1 MPRKEILMKLLFKLF
16 IKNYEETDDPA
27 VRNQYGNFS
36 GIFGIFS
43 NALLFLVKLI
53 LGLVTSS
60 ISITADAINNLCDA
74 GSSVITIF
82 GFKIAGKPADAKH
95 PYGHARMEYVSGLIV
110 SCLITAIG
118 FDLLISSIQKI
129 ITPTETKFT
138 VLSIVI
144 LVLSLAVKLFQGLV
158 YRSAGKAINSTSLIA
173 SSTDSINDVISTSV
187 VIIGAI
193 IGITTDIMLD
203 GWLGAAV
210 ALFVIY
216 SGIKL
221 IIETSDPLLG
231 AAPDEELVNE
241 LSEKILSYDGV
252 VGLHD
257 LVVHNYGFGR
267 CFASVHVEVPASTNV
282 MTSHD
287 TIDNIEFDVLAEMNI
302 HLVIHLD
309 PVETDN
315 PKIDEL
321 KAVINTILQSKHPD
335 ITMHDFRVVF
345 GDTHTNLIFDVN
357 LPFEYET
364 EDNFFCSEL
373 TKEIRKVDPNYNTV
387 ITVDRNYM
395 NSRQKN

>member
-1 MPRKEILMKLLFKLF
+1 MKLLFKLF
-16 IKNYEETDDPA
+16 IKNYEETNDPA
-27 VRNQYGNFS
+27 VRNQYGKFS

-43 NALLFLVKLI
+43 NFLLFLVKLI
-53 LGLVTSS
+53 LGIVTSS

-118 FDLLISSIQKI
+118 FDLLISSIEKI
-129 ITPTETKFT
+129 INPTETNFT
-138 VLSIVI
+138 VLTVVI
-144 LVLSLAVKLFQGLV
+144 LGISLAVKLFQGLV

-173 SSTDSINDVISTSV
+173 SSTDSINDVISTTV

-193 IGITTDIMLD
+193 IGLTTNIMLD
-203 GWLGAAV
+203 GWLGCAV
-210 ALFVIY
+210 ALFVVY

-231 AAPDEELVNE
+231 AAPDEELVDKLTE
-241 LSEKILSYDGV
+241 IIMSYDGV
-252 VGLHD
+252 IGIHD

-267 CFASVHVEVPASTNV
+267 CFASVHAEVPASTNV
-282 MTSHD
+282 MISHD
-287 TIDNIEFDVLAEMNI
+287 TIDNIEFDVLEEMNI

-321 KAVINTILQSKHPD
+321 RAIVNTILHSKHPD

-364 EDNFFCSEL
+364 EDDYFCSEI
-373 TKEIRKVDPNYNTV
+373 TKEIRVIDPTYNTV

-395 NSRQKN
+395 NSRRKN

>member
-1 MPRKEILMKLLFKLF
+1 MKLLFKLF
-16 IKNYEETDDPA
+16 IKNYEDTSDPA
-27 VRNQYGNFS
+27 VRNRYGKFS
-36 GIFGIFS
+36 GLFGIAS
-43 NALLFLVKLI
+43 NLLLFLAKVI
-53 LGLVTSS
+53 LGTITSS
-60 ISITADAINNLCDA
+60 ISITADAVNNLCDA
-74 GSSVITIF
+74 GSSIITMF
-82 GFKIAGKPADAKH
+82 GFKISGKPADAKH

-118 FDLLISSIQKI
+118 FDLLIGSVEKI
-129 ITPTETKFT
+129 IAPSETKYS

-144 LVLSLAVKLFQGLV
+144 LCVAVIVKLVQGLV
-158 YRSAGKAINSTSLIA
+158 YRAAGKAISSTSLIA
-173 SSTDSINDVISTSV
+173 SSTDSINDVISTGV

-193 IGITTDIMLD
+193 IGLTTNIMLD
-203 GWLGAAV
+203 GWLGCAV

-231 AAPDEELVNE
+231 AAPDSELVE
-241 LSEKILSYDGV
+241 KLSKKIMSYDGV
-252 VGLHD
+252 IGIHD

-267 CFASVHVEVPASTNV
+267 CFASVHAEVPASTNV
-282 MTSHD
+282 MISHD
-287 TIDNIEFDVLAEMNI
+287 TIDNIEFDVLEEMNI

-321 KAVINTILQSKHPD
+321 KAVVYAILTAKDPD

-345 GDTHTNLIFDVN
+345 GDTHTNLIFDVE

-364 EDNFFCSEL
+364 EDDYFCSEI
-373 TKEIRKVDPNYNTV
+373 TKEIRKVDPTYNTV

-395 NSRQKN
+395 NSRKKN

>member
-1 MPRKEILMKLLFKLF
+1 MKLLFKLF
-16 IKNYEETDDPA
+16 IKNYEQTDDVV
-27 VRNQYGNFS
+27 VRNKYGNFS
-36 GIFGIFS
+36 GLFGIFS
-43 NALLFLVKLI
+43 NAILFLVKII
-53 LGLVTSS
+53 LGTLTSS

-118 FDLLISSIQKI
+118 FDLLIGSIEKI
-129 ITPTETKFT
+129 ITPSETNYSVLT
-138 VLSIVI
+138 VII
-144 LVLSLAVKLFQGLV
+144 LVLSVLMKLFQGLV
-158 YRSAGKAINSTSLIA
+158 YRAAGKAINSTSLIA
-173 SSTDSINDVISTSV
+173 SSADSINDVISTTV

-193 IGITTDIMLD
+193 VGLTTSIQLD
-203 GWLGAAV
+203 GWLGTAV

-231 AAPDEELVNE
+231 AAPDEELVSK

-252 VGLHD
+252 IGIHD

-267 CFASVHVEVPASTNV
+267 CFASVHAEVPASTNV
-282 MTSHD
+282 MISHD
-287 TIDNIEFDVLAEMNI
+287 TIDNIEFDVLEQMNI

-315 PKIDEL
+315 PRIDEL
-321 KAVINTILQSKHPD
+321 KAVVKTILSSKDPD
-335 ITMHDFRVVF
+335 ITMHDFGVVF
-345 GDTHTNLIFDVN
+345 GDTHTNLIFDVD
-357 LPFEYET
+357 LPFEYEVDDD
-364 EDNFFCSEL
+364 EFCSEL
-373 TKEIRKVDPNYNTV
+373 TKDIRKIDPSYNTV

-395 NSRQKN
+395 NSRKKN

>member
-1 MPRKEILMKLLFKLF
+1 MKLLFKLF
-16 IKNYEETDDPA
+16 IKNYEDTSDPA
-27 VRNQYGNFS
+27 VRNRYGKFS
-36 GIFGIFS
+36 GLFGIAS
-43 NALLFLVKLI
+43 NLLLFLAKVI
-53 LGLVTSS
+53 LGTITSS
-60 ISITADAINNLCDA
+60 ISITADAVNNLCDA
-74 GSSVITIF
+74 GSSIITMF
-82 GFKIAGKPADAKH
+82 GFKISGKPADAKH

-118 FDLLISSIQKI
+118 FDLLIGSVEKI
-129 ITPTETKFT
+129 ITPSETKYS

-144 LVLSLAVKLFQGLV
+144 LCVAVIVKLVQGLV
-158 YRSAGKAINSTSLIA
+158 YRAAGKAISSTSLIA
-173 SSTDSINDVISTSV
+173 SSTDSINDVISTGV

-193 IGITTDIMLD
+193 IGLTTNIMLD
-203 GWLGAAV
+203 GWLGCAV

-231 AAPDEELVNE
+231 AAPDSELVE
-241 LSEKILSYDGV
+241 KLSKKIMSYDGV
-252 VGLHD
+252 IGIHD

-267 CFASVHVEVPASTNV
+267 CFASVHAEVPASTNV
-282 MTSHD
+282 MISHD
-287 TIDNIEFDVLAEMNI
+287 TIDNIEFDVLEEMNI

-321 KAVINTILQSKHPD
+321 KAVVYAILTAKDPD

-345 GDTHTNLIFDVN
+345 GDTHTNLIFDVE

-364 EDNFFCSEL
+364 EDDYFCSEI
-373 TKEIRKVDPNYNTV
+373 TKEIRKVDPTYNTV

-395 NSRQKN
+395 NSRKKN